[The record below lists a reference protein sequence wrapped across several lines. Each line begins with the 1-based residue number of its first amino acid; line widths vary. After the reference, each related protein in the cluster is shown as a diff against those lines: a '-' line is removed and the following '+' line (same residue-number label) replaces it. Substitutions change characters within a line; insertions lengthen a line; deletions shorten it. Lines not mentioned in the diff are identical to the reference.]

1 MNKKDDKAKNVH
13 AGHRNRMWERYQISG
28 FDTFQP
34 HEVLE
39 MLLYQLYPRCDTNER
54 AHKLIERFG
63 SLENVVNADVD
74 DLIAAGLTPR
84 GASIFTL
91 YRTVHNYI
99 KLSGAKKDLI
109 VLENIYITGEYCCK
123 HFGYDV
129 VESLHM
135 IVVDPKMKIKHVST
149 ISTGNDKSTQVN
161 AENIM
166 RTALNLRAAG
176 VILCHNHPGGNVTPS
191 NADIESTNAIASL
204 LGSVNVPLIDHII
217 CSQDKYESFAGRG
230 YLKN

>member
-1 MNKKDDKAKNVH
+1 MYMKVTETECGKDIRFPA
-13 AGHRNRMWERYQISG
+13 
-28 FDTFQP
+28 

-39 MLLYQLYPRCDTNER
+39 LLLYQLFPRCDTNER
-54 AHKLIERFG
+54 AHRLIERFG

-99 KLSGAKKDLI
+99 KLSDAKNDMI
-109 VLENIYITGEYCCK
+109 VLENTYVTGEYCCK

-135 IVVDPKMKIKHVST
+135 IVVDGKMKIKHVTT
-149 ISTGNDKSTQVN
+149 ISTGTDKRTQVN
-161 AENIM
+161 AETIM
-166 RTALNLRAAG
+166 RTALNLKAAG
-176 VILCHNHPGGNVTPS
+176 VILCHNHPGGNVSPS
-191 NADIESTNAIASL
+191 NADIQSTTVIANL
-204 LGSVNVPLIDHII
+204 LSSVNVPLIDHII
-217 CSQDKYESFAGRG
+217 CFQDKYESFAGRG